1 MVVNGTDLSKD
12 VRTKTGLKTDE
23 ASRTGGSKTDP
34 TVRLEGVPTK
44 VGNETVEIAI
54 GHLLAEVLPIGTVVD
69 RLQASGA
76 GAAALTSAETPASYR
91 LKFSL
96 NMVAN
101 LSAVAS

>member
-1 MVVNGTDLSKD
+1 MAVVNGAGLSKD

-23 ASRTGGSKTDP
+23 ASKTDP

-44 VGNETVEIAI
+44 VVGETVGIAMDR
-54 GHLLAEVLPIGTVVD
+54 LLVEALPIGTVVD

>member
-1 MVVNGTDLSKD
+1 VVVVNGAGLSKD

-23 ASRTGGSKTDP
+23 ASKTDP

-54 GHLLAEVLPIGTVVD
+54 GHLLVEALPIGTVVD
-69 RLQASGA
+69 RFQASGA

>member
-1 MVVNGTDLSKD
+1 VVVVNGAGLSKD

-23 ASRTGGSKTDP
+23 ANKTDP
-34 TVRLEGVPTK
+34 TVRLVGVQTK
-44 VGNETVEIAI
+44 AGGETVEIAI
-54 GHLLAEVLPIGTVVD
+54 GHLLVEVLPIGTVVD

>member
-1 MVVNGTDLSKD
+1 VVVVNGAGLSKD

-23 ASRTGGSKTDP
+23 ASKTDP

-44 VGNETVEIAI
+44 VVGETVGIAMDR
-54 GHLLAEVLPIGTVVD
+54 LLVEALPIGTVVD